1 MIETFDENKTKTD
14 NRLGQI
20 QGSGVGYTTTGKKIK
35 CKVNITMN
43 EWKQMLREVKV
54 QVWPLLLENRLIRDL
69 DITQGCDH
77 FGILKYDNL
86 VAMADIK
93 HFEFSM
99 ETVKKK
105 CLLGRESA

>member
-1 MIETFDENKTKTD
+1 MLETFDENKTKTD
-14 NRLGQI
+14 NRSGQM
-20 QGSGVGYTTTGKKIK
+20 QGSGVGHTTTG
-35 CKVNITMN
+35 
-43 EWKQMLREVKV
+43 
-54 QVWPLLLENRLIRDL
+54 LIRDL

-77 FGILKYDNL
+77 FGKLKYDYL